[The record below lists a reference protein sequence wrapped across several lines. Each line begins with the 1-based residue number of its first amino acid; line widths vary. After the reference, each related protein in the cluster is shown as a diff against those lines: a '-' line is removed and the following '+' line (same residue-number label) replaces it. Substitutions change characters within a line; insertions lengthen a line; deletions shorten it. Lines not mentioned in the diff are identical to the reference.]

1 MPAVFLR
8 AADAPRANHLCIR
21 TKRAINNKPN
31 ARRAPRPVVAP
42 REPSQAASMAQ
53 SRLKLADGIR
63 AMDR

>member
-1 MPAVFLR
+1 MPTASLR
-8 AADAPRANHLCIR
+8 AADAPRANHLCSR
-21 TKRAINNKPN
+21 TKRAINNKPMS
-31 ARRAPRPVVAP
+31 AGRRDLSSPP